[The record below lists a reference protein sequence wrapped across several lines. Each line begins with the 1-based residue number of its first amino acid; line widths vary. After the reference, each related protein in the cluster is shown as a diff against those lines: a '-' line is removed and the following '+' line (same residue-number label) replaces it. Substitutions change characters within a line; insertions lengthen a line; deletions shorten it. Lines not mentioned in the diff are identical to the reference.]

1 MKEMPWSSKPKKQ
14 AILLVVVVVPGL
26 MFGLGIGGYLLARA
40 VGLDT
45 LAFLTAMVFST
56 VGLAISVFLTLN
68 IGKSYDTT
76 TDQSKS

>member
-1 MKEMPWSSKPKKQ
+1 MPWSSKPKKQ
-14 AILLVVVVVPGL
+14 AILLVAVVVPGL
-26 MFGLGIGGYLLARA
+26 MFGLGIGGYLLVRA

-68 IGKSYDTT
+68 IGKWSDTT

>member
-14 AILLVVVVVPGL
+14 AILLVAVVVPGL

-40 VGLDT
+40 IGLDA
-45 LAFLTAMVFST
+45 LALLTAMVFST

-68 IGKSYDTT
+68 IGKTYDTT